1 MIGVLASRAA
11 AGLQAPNVRDTADAL
26 AVNLL

>member
-1 MIGVLASRAA
+1 MIGVASRARRH
-11 AGLQAPNVRDTADAL
+11 GLQAPNVRDAADAL